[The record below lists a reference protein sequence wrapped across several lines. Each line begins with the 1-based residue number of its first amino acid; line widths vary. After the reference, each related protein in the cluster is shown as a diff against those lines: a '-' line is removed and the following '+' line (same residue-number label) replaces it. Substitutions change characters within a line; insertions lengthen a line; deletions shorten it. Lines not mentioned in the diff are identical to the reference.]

1 MKNNHREPE
10 FTNSDFESFLFWKV
24 FWKMIRADSPIVFA
38 IKVLGCGAFLAVM
51 TFLLFLTGEIFRE
64 WK

>member
-1 MKNNHREPE
+1 MKNSRRDAE

-24 FWKMIRADSPIVFA
+24 FRKMIRAESPIVFA
-38 IKVLGCGAFLAVM
+38 LKVLACGAFLAVM
-51 TFLLFLTGEIFRE
+51 TLVLFLTGEIARE

>member
-1 MKNNHREPE
+1 MKRGRREAE

-24 FWKMIRADSPIVFA
+24 FWKLIRADSPIVFVL
-38 IKVLGCGAFLAVM
+38 KVLACGAFLAVL
-51 TFLLFLTGEIFRE
+51 TFLLFLTGEIARE